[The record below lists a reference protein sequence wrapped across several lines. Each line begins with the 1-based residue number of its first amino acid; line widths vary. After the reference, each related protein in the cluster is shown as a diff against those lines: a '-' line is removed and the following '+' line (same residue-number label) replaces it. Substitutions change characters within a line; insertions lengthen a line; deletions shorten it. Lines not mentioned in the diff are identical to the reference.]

1 MTQTNSA
8 KPRPPKKQ
16 SVGNDSFLESLR
28 SIGSNTL
35 SSTKNDLLRPGIK
48 DIFDSLSPF
57 PSPQN
62 NQQIDQREKPALE
75 DNFWKE
81 GRYQQKRQL
90 EIVKKEEKVVFTRQE
105 RETQAQ
111 VQNLQAEIKKLAVAT
126 GELAKEV
133 QVATMQ
139 EEINPGTYH
148 LNFLQRLLLIV
159 KSLNVQV
166 RESSLWLASWNK
178 KSQKKKGY
186 WNQLKK
192 SGSSF
197 SLHHDRAVATQA
209 G

>member
-1 MTQTNSA
+1 MPQTNNA
-8 KPRPPKKQ
+8 KPSPTKKQ

-28 SIGSNTL
+28 GIGSNTL
-35 SSTKNDLLRPGIK
+35 SSAKNDLLRPGIK

-57 PSPQN
+57 PDPQN
-62 NQQIDQREKPALE
+62 NQQIDQREKSALE

-90 EIVKKEEKVVFTRQE
+90 EIVKREEKVVFTRQE

-139 EEINPGTYH
+139 EEVNPGTYH

-186 WNQLKK
+186 WDQLKK

>member
-1 MTQTNSA
+1 MPQTNNA
-8 KPRPPKKQ
+8 KPSPPKKQ

-28 SIGSNTL
+28 GIGSNTL
-35 SSTKNDLLRPGIK
+35 SSAKNDLLRPGIK

-166 RESSLWLASWNK
+166 RESSL
-178 KSQKKKGY
+178 
-186 WNQLKK
+186 
-192 SGSSF
+192 
-197 SLHHDRAVATQA
+197 
-209 G
+209 

>member
-1 MTQTNSA
+1 MPQTNNA
-8 KPRPPKKQ
+8 KPSPPKKQ

-35 SSTKNDLLRPGIK
+35 SSTKSDLLRPGIK

-57 PSPQN
+57 PNPQN
-62 NQQIDQREKPALE
+62 NQQIDQREKSSSE

-81 GRYQQKRQL
+81 GRYQQKKQL
-90 EIVKKEEKVVFTRQE
+90 EIVKREERVVFTRQE

-159 KSLNVQV
+159 KSLNAQV

-186 WNQLKK
+186 WDQLKK

>member
-1 MTQTNSA
+1 MPPTNSA
-8 KPRPPKKQ
+8 KSRAPKKQ
-16 SVGNDSFLESLR
+16 SAGNDSFLESLR
-28 SIGSNTL
+28 GIGSNTL
-35 SSTKNDLLRPGIK
+35 SSVKNDLLKPGAK

-57 PSPQN
+57 PNPQK
-62 NQQIDQREKPALE
+62 NQPIDQREKPSLE

-81 GRYQQKRQL
+81 GRHPQKSRL
-90 EIVKKEEKVVFTRQE
+90 EIVKREERVVFTRQE

-111 VQNLQAEIKKLAVAT
+111 VQNLQSEIKKLAVAT

-133 QVATMQ
+133 QVATIQ
-139 EEINPGTYH
+139 EEVNPGTYH

-159 KSLNVQV
+159 KSLKAQVQ
-166 RESSLWLASWNK
+166 ESSLWLASWNK
-178 KSQKKKGY
+178 KAKKQKSYWSQF
-186 WNQLKK
+186 KK

>member
-1 MTQTNSA
+1 MPQTNSA

-35 SSTKNDLLRPGIK
+35 SSTKSDLLRPGIK

-57 PSPQN
+57 PNPQN
-62 NQQIDQREKPALE
+62 NQQIDQREKSSSE

-81 GRYQQKRQL
+81 GRYQQKKQL
-90 EIVKKEEKVVFTRQE
+90 EIVKREERVVFTRQE

-111 VQNLQAEIKKLAVAT
+111 VQNLQAEIKKLAVTT

-186 WNQLKK
+186 WDQLKK

>member
-1 MTQTNSA
+1 MPQTNSA
-8 KPRPPKKQ
+8 KPSPPKKQ

-28 SIGSNTL
+28 GIGSNTV
-35 SSTKNDLLRPGIK
+35 SSAKNDLLRPGMK

-57 PSPQN
+57 SNPQN
-62 NQQIDQREKPALE
+62 DQQIDQREKPALE
-75 DNFWKE
+75 GNFWKE
-81 GRYQQKRQL
+81 GSYQQKRQL
-90 EIVKKEEKVVFTRQE
+90 EIVKREEKVVFTRQE

-111 VQNLQAEIKKLAVAT
+111 VQNLQTEIKKLAVAT

-133 QVATMQ
+133 QVAAMQ
-139 EEINPGTYH
+139 EEVNPGVYH
-148 LNFLQRLLLIV
+148 VNFLQKLFLWV
-159 KSLNVQV
+159 KSLTAQV
-166 RESSLWLASWNK
+166 KESSYCLSIFNK

-186 WNQLKK
+186 WDQLKK